1 VSTPSYYL
9 NHVGVVCPLGA
20 SLHEVRDRM
29 FAGHSGVV
37 ESARYSPAH
46 AIPLG
51 LVDADLPSL
60 DDWPV
65 AFRSRNNALTIAAAR
80 QIAPAVAAAVEK
92 YGAHRVAITIGASTS
107 GIRETEIAIPTRL
120 ERGTWPD
127 GFHLAQQELS
137 SPAQLLARAF
147 GVTGPAHVVST
158 ACASSA
164 KAMASAARLMAM
176 NLVDAV
182 VTGGVDTLCRFTL
195 AGFTSLDLLSGRRCN
210 PMSANRDGINLG
222 EAAALFLMTREPAT
236 VSLRGWGESSDG
248 YHITAPDPAG
258 TGARAA
264 IELALAR
271 AGETAAAID
280 YINLHGTGSHQNDLM
295 EGTVVSTLFGD
306 RTPVS
311 STKPLTGHA
320 LGAAGAIEA
329 AVCWLAMQDENR
341 CGYLPPH
348 LWDEIRDPELSP
360 LRLVTLGESF
370 GHPPRRV
377 LSSSFAF
384 GGANAVLL
392 LGRD

>member
-1 VSTPSYYL
+1 MSTPSYYL

-20 SLHEVRDRM
+20 SLHEVRDRL
-29 FAGHSGVV
+29 FAGHTGVV
-37 ESARYSPAH
+37 DSARYSPAR

-51 LVDADLPSL
+51 LIDADLPSL
-60 DDWPV
+60 DDWPI
-65 AFRSRNNALTIAAAR
+65 AFHSRNNQLTIAAAR
-80 QIAPAVAAAVEK
+80 QIAPAVAAAVET
-92 YGAHRVAITIGASTS
+92 YGAHRVAIAIGASTS
-107 GIRETEIAIPTRL
+107 GIGETETAMPTRL

-137 SPAQLLARAF
+137 SPAELLARAL

-164 KAMASAARLMAM
+164 KAMASAARLIAM
-176 NLVDAV
+176 GLVDAV

-222 EAAALFLMTREPAT
+222 EAAALFLMTREPAA

-280 YINLHGTGSHQNDLM
+280 YINLHGTGSHQNDSM
-295 EGTVVSTLFGD
+295 EGRVVSALFGD

-348 LWDEIRDPELSP
+348 LWDEVPDPELPP
-360 LRLVTLGESF
+360 LRIVTLGESL